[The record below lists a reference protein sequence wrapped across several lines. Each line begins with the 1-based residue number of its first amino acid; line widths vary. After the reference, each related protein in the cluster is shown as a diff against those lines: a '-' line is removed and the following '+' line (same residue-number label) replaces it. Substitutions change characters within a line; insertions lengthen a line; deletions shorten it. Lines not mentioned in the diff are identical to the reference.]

1 MCKSRKRRINMVGPW
16 EMTPGTQ
23 LLYIK
28 SLMRGNYWDVS
39 TNHICKE
46 KKLNVS
52 LNDRT
57 PSNSSSFL
65 FVEAKIAKLRF
76 TSKGFFWTAS
86 IQRPSVLR
94 QLFTP
99 VVGYTM
105 AHHYFNFWSTKN
117 VSQIRQFHKIQFY
130 AEKVTLNTI
139 WSIRTKWGY

>member
-1 MCKSRKRRINMVGPW
+1 
-16 EMTPGTQ
+16 MTPGTQ

-76 TSKGFFWTAS
+76 TSKGFTICTAYNS
-86 IQRPSVLR
+86 VYTKTVLR

-105 AHHYFNFWSTKN
+105 AHHYFN
-117 VSQIRQFHKIQFY
+117 
-130 AEKVTLNTI
+130 A
-139 WSIRTKWGY
+139 SIVISGALKMSLR